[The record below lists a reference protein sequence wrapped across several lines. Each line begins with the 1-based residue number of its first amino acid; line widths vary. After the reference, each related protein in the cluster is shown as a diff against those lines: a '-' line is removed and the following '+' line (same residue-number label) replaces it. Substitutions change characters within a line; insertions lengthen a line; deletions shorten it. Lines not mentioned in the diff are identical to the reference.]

1 MHRLHPSVN
10 FQRKYAN
17 NYNPMFF
24 ITDIPKTHHLNTLAE
39 GCVTEACLQCSELTV
54 LSSCYVPDVDCQVG
68 AEALYRGTVTTG
80 RYGGQCQAWGSDYP
94 RIHSR
99 HPEDFPEAGLEGSYC
114 RNPDQEGGVWCFPMN
129 KEAKYEL
136 CDVPVCP
143 TLYKYYCQ
151 PRLSYTN
158 TVFDGDGT
166 KAIYRGTI
174 DVTRSGKHCLN
185 WFTSLDATMH
195 LVHWKSTKRVQSI
208 AAGLGDHNHCRDPW
222 TIGSVGCYVPV
233 KTSVWFEGC
242 EVPYCTE
249 GPMMITLGPEGKKD
263 VWGFEEDGTLHGHL
277 GADGSAMITK
287 SYSEPWQQ

>member
-1 MHRLHPSVN
+1 M
-10 FQRKYAN
+10 
-17 NYNPMFF
+17 
-24 ITDIPKTHHLNTLAE
+24 
-39 GCVTEACLQCSELTV
+39 
-54 LSSCYVPDVDCQVG
+54 G

-114 RNPDQEGGVWCFPMN
+114 RNPDEEQGVWCFPMN

-151 PRLSYTN
+151 PRLSYTD

-166 KAIYRGTI
+166 KAIYRRPI

-185 WFTSLDATMH
+185 WFT
-195 LVHWKSTKRVQSI
+195 
-208 AAGLGDHNHCRDPW
+208 G
-222 TIGSVGCYVPV
+222 Y
-233 KTSVWFEGC
+233 F
-242 EVPYCTE
+242 
-249 GPMMITLGPEGKKD
+249 
-263 VWGFEEDGTLHGHL
+263 
-277 GADGSAMITK
+277 
-287 SYSEPWQQ
+287 